1 MHQSIA
7 TIAAPEFINL
17 QPLDINPLMSSCEI
31 KVLYIGE
38 NRNRS
43 FITKEVASEMAKTLR
58 GAPIVGYYKSEKDDF
73 ADHGDKIIIDDEG
86 IKFEC
91 MTKPY
96 GFVSPDAK
104 VWFQKFED
112 KDEFGNSQVREYLM
126 TTGFLWTGQFAEC
139 QSVVENSGKP
149 QSMELDEDS
158 LQGHWAQN
166 NKTGLEFFIIN
177 DAIFSKL
184 CILGED
190 VEPCFEGASV
200 TAPQVSTSFTKVD
213 ESFKRTLFSMMEDL
227 KKYTLKGG
235 QDMEQKEIQTN
246 FTENLDT
253 PVETDFVE
261 NEKTTED
268 ISESTDFAKKE
279 DKDKEENKDTE
290 KEDTK
295 DKDDIKDEKEKEE
308 DDEDDKKKFSL
319 LEENFNNLSEK
330 YKDLSEKYSLLEKD
344 YQTLVNFKADVE
356 DKKKDDLIS
365 SFYMLSDADKADVIA
380 NKSKYSY
387 DEIEAK
393 LSVMC
398 VRKKV
403 SFTENEEKTDNPEV
417 TFNLVETEKVPAF
430 INALRNTKKER
441 Q

>member
-38 NRNRS
+38 NRNKS

-96 GFVSPDAK
+96 GFVAPDAK

-126 TTGFLWTGQFAEC
+126 TTGFLWTGQFSEC

-213 ESFKRTLFSMMEDL
+213 ESFKHTLFSMMEDL

-253 PVETDFVE
+253 LVETDFVE

-268 ISESTDFAKKE
+268 ISESTDFAKK

-290 KEDTK
+290 KENAENKDDIEDK
-295 DKDDIKDEKEKEE
+295 KDDDKDDD
-308 DDEDDKKKFSL
+308 DDKKKFSL

-330 YKDLSEKYSLLEKD
+330 YNDLSEKYSLLEKD
-344 YQTLVNFKADVE
+344 YQTLVSFKADVE

-365 SFYMLSDADKADVIA
+365 SFYMLSEADKADVIA

-403 SFTENEEKTDNPEV
+403 NFTENEEKVENPEI

-430 INALRNTKKER
+430 ISALRNTKKER